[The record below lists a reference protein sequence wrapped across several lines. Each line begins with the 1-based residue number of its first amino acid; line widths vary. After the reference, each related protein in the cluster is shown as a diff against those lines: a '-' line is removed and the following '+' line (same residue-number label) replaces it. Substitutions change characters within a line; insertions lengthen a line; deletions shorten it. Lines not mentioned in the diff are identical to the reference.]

1 MNRLRFAVPKGLDL
15 LKGSFTNVIQG
26 PASSQNDR
34 RQYNYNSPVH
44 LRDPPLKIYESFS
57 SLSNILGGIGQF
69 CQVFRLSFATFFKVW
84 VPSNAAELTPAIPI
98 FVKDGC
104 IWEGDGIALFPQ
116 TLLQPFQVWFTGKK
130 VVHKI
135 IGQ

>member
-15 LKGSFTNVIQG
+15 LKGSFANVIYG

-69 CQVFRLSFATFFKVW
+69 CQVFELSFATFFRIW
-84 VPSNAAELTPAIPI
+84 VPSNAAVGSDRVTHSSLMRDGLRLRLTAPTQQG
-98 FVKDGC
+98 F
-104 IWEGDGIALFPQ
+104 
-116 TLLQPFQVWFTGKK
+116 
-130 VVHKI
+130 
-135 IGQ
+135 